1 VKRPVDVVV
10 CGHLCLDLFPQMEH
24 VSLNALASPGRLYEV
39 GTASISTG
47 GAVSNT
53 GLALHRLG
61 AIVRLMAS
69 VGDDVFGR
77 GILDLIEQHDPSLT
91 RFITVQKEQPSS
103 YTIVLAPEKVDRI
116 FLYGAG
122 ANTSFSSYTMNYG
135 VLDQAKILHLGY
147 PTTLPRLYENDG
159 EDLVRLMRLAKVRG
173 VITSLDTT
181 LPDPQSGSGRVNWQS
196 ILRRTLPHTDIFI
209 PSIEEIVFM
218 LRRHDYDRWGGIVL
232 PHITRSYLIEL
243 ANEILDMGAAV
254 AGFKLGGLGV
264 FIKTAILGRIEV
276 LTSIGANH
284 KQWADITEYHPA
296 FDVDVVGTTGAGD
309 AAYAGFLLAMI
320 RGLSPFESLRWACA
334 VGACCVEAIDATSG
348 IKSWHEISARLESG
362 WKAVEKR
369 ID

>member
-1 VKRPVDVVV
+1 
-10 CGHLCLDLFPQMEH
+10 
-24 VSLNALASPGRLYEV
+24 
-39 GTASISTG
+39 
-47 GAVSNT
+47 
-53 GLALHRLG
+53 
-61 AIVRLMAS
+61 MAS

-284 KQWADITEYHPA
+284 KQWADITEYQPA

-309 AAYAGFLLAMI
+309 AAYAVF
-320 RGLSPFESLRWACA
+320 
-334 VGACCVEAIDATSG
+334 
-348 IKSWHEISARLESG
+348 
-362 WKAVEKR
+362 
-369 ID
+369 